1 MSGFWRYLNDAWRM
15 LSPHHEMA
23 VAMTL
28 YKAPWSLSV
37 ILVTW
42 ITTGVLCIGSAV
54 AVTQPFWFIAPLL
67 MAIPLGAA
75 PFTIRSYTLTTD
87 AILVRRL
94 FWTTRLPLDGLQ
106 SAVPDPE
113 AMSHS
118 TRTAGNGG
126 LFSLTG
132 YFSNPKIGDY
142 RALVMN
148 PKLAVVLKYANEI
161 ILLSPEFPERFAANL
176 TQRLPKQ

>member
-1 MSGFWRYLNDAWRM
+1 
-15 LSPHHEMA
+15 
-23 VAMTL
+23 MTT
-28 YKAPWSLSV
+28 YQAPWSLSV

-67 MAIPLGAA
+67 LAIPLGTSF
-75 PFTIRSYTLTTD
+75 FTIRSYTLTAD

-94 FWTTRLPLDGLQ
+94 FWTTPLPLTGLQ
-106 SAVPDPE
+106 SVVVDPE
-113 AMSHS
+113 AMSQS
-118 TRTAGNGG
+118 LRTAGNGG

-132 YFSNPKIGDY
+132 YFNNAKLGDY

-148 PKLAVVLKYANEI
+148 PKLAVVLRYANEVI
-161 ILLSPEFPERFAANL
+161 VLSPEFPERFAADL